1 MHNSKDSLRD
11 LLVPERSNR
20 LLETAE
26 RLVQDMLE
34 QPGEFAVWG
43 AGNSGIYTRRFL
55 EERSG
60 GVLRPSYIVDNN
72 SSLWGRDNIISPEE
86 FFQLPD
92 CPKRLI
98 IAVYVA
104 DQVLEQLKG
113 FSYDGAVDCLNMVAY
128 YRAGDL
134 WSIYEE
140 HFHQLEETYNLLSDD
155 RSRSTFAGFLNYV
168 RTLDDRYLAQI
179 NGDSRD
185 KLMDPSILRPG
196 KQECFLDVGAFTGD
210 TIASFLRST
219 QGAYQSITAFEPD
232 VENYRALCQ
241 FADKSG
247 LERITLKRMAAGP
260 ENCRN
265 VLTGQSRNGC
275 GRYTGNIWRQGPRCC
290 VPIHLRQTGYR
301 WAVMRK
307 GCVPISVPHGRMQD
321 WRQKNAAGCPARIV
335 SWQGI
340 SARYPTESGERK
352 RNFTVSTGWPGM
364 LWRKQ
369 GRIFCFLRRFPS
381 WRIFFP

>member
-210 TIASFLRST
+210 TIVSFLRST

-247 LERITLKRMAAGP
+247 LEHITLKRMAAGRENGVLHFETGVSESCRLSESGTCAVEVCRLDSLP
-260 ENCRN
+260 E
-265 VLTGQSRNGC
+265 
-275 GRYTGNIWRQGPRCC
+275 
-290 VPIHLRQTGYR
+290 
-301 WAVMRK
+301 A
-307 GCVPISVPHGRMQD
+307 QD
-321 WRQKNAAGCPARIV
+321 ATILK
-335 SWQGI
+335 I
-340 SARYPTESGERK
+340 SANGAEMDVLRGAEGLLLQNSLKISTYTSGSLLWEIPQYLKKQNPNYQLHFRHYG
-352 RNFTVSTGWPGM
+352 FGLQAMTCYAIPDGM
-364 LWRKQ
+364 E
-369 GRIFCFLRRFPS
+369 G
-381 WRIFFP
+381 